1 MYKYIGFDLFGTLF
15 SLDETTHKRKILQ
28 ESLETNEY
36 DIFKK
41 HWVNWHKNSYDV
53 ETFLNKINQ
62 DLNFSLD
69 EKKLNLIK
77 WRIILEE
84 PSLYSDVLPTLKS
97 LIKDGYSLALLTNSP
112 PTAKKLFK
120 NKKELSGLFKATFW
134 SFEIGFMKPE
144 AKAFEYMIQSLNVS
158 NNELLY
164 VGDGYERDY
173 QGAKNYGLHV
183 LLLDRLG
190 QYPDVV
196 ERIDTLSDITKHF

>member
-15 SLDETTHKRKILQ
+15 SLDESTHKRKILQ

-36 DIFKK
+36 EVFRK
-41 HWVNWHKNSYDV
+41 HWINWHKNSYDL

-69 EKKLNLIK
+69 DKKLNLIK
-77 WRIILEE
+77 WRIALEE
-84 PSLYSDVLPTLKS
+84 PRLYPDVLPTLKS
-97 LIKDGYSLALLTNSP
+97 LTKDGYSLTLLTNSP

-120 NKKELSGLFKATFW
+120 NKKELSRLFKTTFW

-144 AKAFEYMIQSLNVS
+144 REAFDHMIQSLNI
-158 NNELLY
+158 NKNELLY
-164 VGDGYERDY
+164 IGDSYERDY
-173 QGAKNYGLHV
+173 QGAKNYGLNV

-190 QYPDVV
+190 KYPDVV
-196 ERIDTLSDITKHF
+196 ERIDILSDITKHL